1 MDAFSGAE
9 TLLTRTGV
17 ALSSHDL
24 AGFGLADMIECGRAI
39 RALPPARSMESAGQ
53 QLVDYMYR
61 ALADS
66 GGNPNCALVRC
77 FKTQRLQQLPEEL
90 RTRAQTLSGAGE
102 NRPDMQCLTLLA
114 TAGELPEWNDR
125 RLSAGHDVI
134 PLESVEVVERAPMI
148 AQLIRQM
155 GLDIDAVMEPS
166 QELLVES
173 DERTYNVFHVEHA
186 VDSPFIPA
194 QHFVRQHG
202 IQSVL
207 GFGSLFTSGDLF
219 AIIMFSRVH
228 ITRGTANLF
237 RTLAL
242 SAKLVLLP
250 FTRGPFFADEPVSQP
265 SGPVQFL
272 LEQEQMRSENATLR
286 LLIPSLEAAALYQT
300 ARLEQVITDL
310 HDQAA
315 EVRQLGARLSSTLES
330 TTDAVFML
338 DEDWRFTYLN
348 RHAVALLQ
356 ADKPLLGGNLWEEL
370 PAGKDRRFWND
381 YQRVMSERV
390 AAHFQEYYPQPLDK
404 WFEVHAF
411 PSDPG
416 ISVFFHD
423 ITDRRKAE
431 AALLEGEKLA
441 ITGRLAA
448 SIAHEIN
455 NPLESVT
462 NLLYLLAMDQEL
474 GAESSQYLS
483 MAQHELARVA
493 EITTQSLRFYR
504 QSTSATPTLLDE
516 VLDSVLALYHGRLK
530 QASIECVRQFR
541 SVPHVTICA
550 GELRQ
555 VFANLVG
562 NALDATT
569 SGGRIIVRL
578 RPWADLLSG
587 QRGIRVTIAD
597 TGCGMSKATQ
607 LRIFEAFF
615 TTKGIT
621 GTGLGLWIS
630 KQLVEK
636 NRGRLRV
643 RSTDRAERHGT
654 VFLLFFPF

>member
-1 MDAFSGAE
+1 
-9 TLLTRTGV
+9 
-17 ALSSHDL
+17 
-24 AGFGLADMIECGRAI
+24 MIECGRAI
-39 RALPPARSMESAGQ
+39 RALPPAASMESAAQ
-53 QLVDYMYR
+53 QLVDYLYG

-66 GGNPNCALVRC
+66 EANPNCALVRC
-77 FKTQRLQQLPEEL
+77 FKTHRLEQLPTEL
-90 RTRAQTLSGAGE
+90 RTRAHTLTGSAE
-102 NRPDMQCLTLLA
+102 NRPDVQCLTLLA
-114 TAGELPEWNDR
+114 TVGKLPEWNDR
-125 RLSAGHDVI
+125 RRSAGHDVI

-148 AQLIRQM
+148 AQLIGQM
-155 GLDIDAVMEPS
+155 GLDIGSLMAPS
-166 QELLVES
+166 EELLIES
-173 DERTYNVFHVEHA
+173 DERAYNVFHVEHA
-186 VDSPFIPA
+186 PGSPFIPA
-194 QHFVRQHG
+194 QHFVREHG

-219 AIIMFSRVH
+219 AVIMFSQVP

-250 FTRGPFFADEPVSQP
+250 FTRGPFFADEPAAKVPQ
-265 SGPVQFL
+265 GVERL
-272 LEQEQMRSENATLR
+272 REQEQLRSENATLR
-286 LLIPSLEAAALYQT
+286 LLIPSLEAAALHQT
-300 ARLEQVITDL
+300 ARLEHVITDL
-310 HDQAA
+310 HKQAA

-338 DEDWRFTYLN
+338 DPDWKFSYLN
-348 RHAVALLQ
+348 RHAVKLLQ
-356 ADKPLLGGNLWEEL
+356 ADGPLLGRNLCEAF
-370 PAGKDRRFWND
+370 PAASDREFWVHCL
-381 YQRVMSERV
+381 QVMSDRV

-404 WFEVHAF
+404 WFEVHAY

-416 ISVFFHD
+416 ISVFFQD
-423 ITDRRKAE
+423 ITERRKTE
-431 AALLEGEKLA
+431 AALLQGEKLA

-462 NLLYLLAMDQEL
+462 NLLYLLGMDQEL
-474 GAESSQYLS
+474 GGSSRHYLS

-493 EITTQSLRFYR
+493 EITTQSLRFFR

-516 VLDSVLALYHGRLK
+516 VLDSVLALYQGRLK
-530 QASIECVRQFR
+530 QASIDSERQFGK
-541 SVPHVTICA
+541 VPSLTVCA

-562 NALDATT
+562 NAIDATA

-578 RPWADLLSG
+578 RSSADVLSG
-587 QRGIRVTIAD
+587 QPGIRVTIAD
-597 TGCGMSKATQ
+597 TGSGMSEATR

-636 NRGRLRV
+636 NHGRLRF
-643 RSTDRAERHGT
+643 RSTARDDRHGT
-654 VFLLFFPF
+654 VFLLFFPLARQ